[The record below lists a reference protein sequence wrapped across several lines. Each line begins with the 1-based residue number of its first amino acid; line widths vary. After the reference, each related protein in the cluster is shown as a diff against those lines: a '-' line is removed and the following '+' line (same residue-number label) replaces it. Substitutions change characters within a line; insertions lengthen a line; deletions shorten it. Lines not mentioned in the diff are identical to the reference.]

1 MNAGF
6 EALVR
11 YLEENRWKFERHD
24 PENAINLG
32 FAGRNACYRCFASTD
47 ESDNL
52 FQFFSF
58 IPLRVPAE
66 KRQEIAELITRANY
80 GLKLGKFEMDFEDGE
95 IRFHTSARYG
105 EGMLHEEVI
114 RDIISVNLF
123 TVDRYFPAFA
133 NVLFS
138 NTEPADAVAMI
149 EQSHSGGN
157 HSRWDFAG

>member
-24 PENAINLG
+24 PENTINLG
-32 FAGRNACYRCFASTD
+32 FAGRNGCYRCFASID
-47 ESDNL
+47 EGDNL

-58 IPLRVPAE
+58 IPMRVPEE
-66 KRQEIAELITRANY
+66 KRAAIAELITRANY

-95 IRFHTSARYG
+95 IRFHTSTRYG
-105 EGMLHEEVI
+105 EGLLHEDVI
-114 RDIISVNLF
+114 RDIISINLF

-133 NVLFS
+133 NVLFAD
-138 NTEPADAVAMI
+138 EDPAEAIARV
-149 EQSHSGGN
+149 EESRPGGSR
-157 HSRWDFAG
+157 SRWDFAG